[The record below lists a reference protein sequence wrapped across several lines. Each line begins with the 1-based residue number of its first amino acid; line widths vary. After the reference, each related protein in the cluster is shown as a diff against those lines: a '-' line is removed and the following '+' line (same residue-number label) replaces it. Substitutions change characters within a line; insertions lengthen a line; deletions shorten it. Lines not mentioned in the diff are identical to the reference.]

1 MHRIRKVGGHDD
13 EIADAL
19 ADLQRPTFFDGASI
33 PEFER
38 GGSPF
43 GAKPSGDPIYIWQ
56 TEPHPY

>member
-56 TEPHPY
+56 T